1 MLVQNSL
8 GTHHRLVAAAPTE
21 GLRPRPESGAALYS
35 YRSPHLPRNPDEP
48 HLAIPAAV
56 FDAEG
61 AATSVGKGSGG
72 VQWGVGGGS
81 RGFEVGWRLSAAC
94 KGTGGG

>member
-56 FDAEG
+56 FNAEG
-61 AATSVGKGSGG
+61 VATTAGQSNSGG
-72 VQWGVGGGS
+72 
-81 RGFEVGWRLSAAC
+81 
-94 KGTGGG
+94 